1 MKISRKHSYIDK
13 METETI
19 LILLPMNN
27 PKCSI
32 GWQTGRRMFFILF
45 GKRRKEKK
53 SGDKDSIEI

>member
-13 METETI
+13 TETGI
-19 LILLPMNN
+19 IPILLPMNN

-45 GKRRKEKK
+45 GKRRKEKEREV
-53 SGDKDSIEI
+53 EIKIA

>member
-45 GKRRKEKK
+45 GKRRKEKERK
-53 SGDKDSIEI
+53 VEIKIA